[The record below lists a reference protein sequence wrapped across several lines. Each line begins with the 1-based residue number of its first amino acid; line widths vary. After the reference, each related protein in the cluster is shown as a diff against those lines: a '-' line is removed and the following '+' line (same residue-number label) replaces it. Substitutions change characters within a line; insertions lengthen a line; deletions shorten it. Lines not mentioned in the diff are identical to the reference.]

1 MHPNSVVFS
10 KIYSNFDIYFGI
22 FCFSMKFSTL
32 APNLE
37 GTEIAEDA
45 PSCLHV
51 P

>member
-1 MHPNSVVFS
+1 MY
-10 KIYSNFDIYFGI
+10 ILEYFVSI
-22 FCFSMKFSTL
+22 WNLVPPT
-32 APNLE
+32 PNLE